1 MEGYKIFGW
10 GEIELFS
17 VIRDFAEL
25 LESEELED
33 VLHRVELDIKSQLCF
48 LMQFFIYMIYTKGR
62 SQI

>member
-33 VLHRVELDIKSQLCF
+33 VLHRVELDIKIQLCF
-48 LMQFFIYMIYTKGR
+48 LMQFFMYMIYTKGR